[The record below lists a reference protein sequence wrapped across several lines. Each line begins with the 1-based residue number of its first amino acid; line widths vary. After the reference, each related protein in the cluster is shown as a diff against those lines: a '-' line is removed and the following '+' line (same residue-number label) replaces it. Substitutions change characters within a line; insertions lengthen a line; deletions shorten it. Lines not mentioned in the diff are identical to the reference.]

1 LPQPLVK
8 STEIL
13 EKSTRYFKR
22 APIAFA
28 VLILGLVMTG
38 FTWYFA
44 KQKVDQEAKE
54 HFNEQAVKAKNAL
67 DNRIQVYLD
76 TFQAARG
83 FWNANQG
90 NVNYD
95 KWKIFADS
103 LRVQERYPGINGI
116 GFIRYVPNSEKT
128 AYEQRVRKNNGLINS
143 IYANYQIQ
151 PPGDRSEY
159 FAVEYYEPIP
169 TDVNIMGF
177 DVGIEPVRR
186 KAAERARDTGKAA
199 ATKRI
204 TLIKDSDQKKPA
216 LLIYLPVYRQ
226 STPPANL
233 VGRRQNL
240 EGFIYASFVAE
251 ELIRETLSDALNQ
264 DFDLSV
270 YNGIHLMYGQDLTLV
285 ANNPKSHY
293 RQLMTIDVAGETWD
307 LYFTNR
313 PNFRIGSGEDLPPLI
328 LFVGILISLL
338 LFTIVWSLASSR
350 NQALFQNEQIKQ
362 TLSELQHTQAQLIQT
377 EKMSSLG
384 QLVAGVAHEIN
395 NPVNFIYGNLTYTY
409 EYAKDLLDLVHLY
422 QQHYLNP
429 PAEIQAELERIEP
442 DFLMEDLSKVLSS
455 MKIGADRIRQIVL
468 SLRNFSRLDESEMKS
483 VDIHEGIDSTL
494 LILQSRLH
502 SDRVWK
508 ETGNRDIQVIQ
519 EYGNLPLIECYAG
532 QLNQVFMNILTNAI
546 DALED
551 MMKQELGDFIPTIK
565 ISTEVLDGNQVMI
578 KITDNGP
585 GMTEEVK
592 KKLFDPFFTT
602 KSIGKG
608 TGLGM
613 AISYQIIEKHGGK
626 LWYESEPGK
635 GAEFLIQIPVQQN
648 LDI

>member
-1 LPQPLVK
+1 VK

-28 VLILGLVMTG
+28 VLVLGLIITG
-38 FTWYFA
+38 FAWYFA

-54 HFNEQAVKAKNAL
+54 LFNEQAVKAKNAL

-83 FWNANQG
+83 FWNANHG
-90 NVNYD
+90 NVNYEQ
-95 KWKIFADS
+95 WKIFADS
-103 LRVQERYPGINGI
+103 LRLQERYPGINGI
-116 GFIRYVPNSEKT
+116 GFIRYVQNSEKT

-204 TLIKDSDQKKPA
+204 TLIRDGDQKKPA

-226 STPPANL
+226 SITPTNL
-233 VGRRQNL
+233 LGRRENL

-264 DFDLSV
+264 DFDLSI
-270 YNGIHLMYGQDLTLV
+270 YNGTDLMYGQDLTLV
-285 ANNPKSHY
+285 ANNPNSHY
-293 RQLMTIDVAGETWD
+293 RQVMTIDIAGETWD
-307 LYFTNR
+307 LYFTSR
-313 PNFRIGSGEDLPPLI
+313 PNLRIGSGQDLPPLI
-328 LFVGILISLL
+328 LFVGILISIL

-362 TLSELQHTQAQLIQT
+362 TLLELQHTQAQLIQT

-508 ETGNRDIQVIQ
+508 ETGNRDIQVIK
-519 EYGNLPLIECYAG
+519 EYGDLPLIECYAG

-546 DALED
+546 DALEE
-551 MMKQELGDFIPTIK
+551 MMKQELGDFTPTIK
-565 ISTEVLDGNQVMI
+565 ISTGVLDRNQVMI
-578 KITDNGP
+578 KIVDNGP

-626 LWYESEPGK
+626 LWYDSEPGK

-648 LDI
+648 LEI

>member
-1 LPQPLVK
+1 
-8 STEIL
+8 
-13 EKSTRYFKR
+13 
-22 APIAFA
+22 
-28 VLILGLVMTG
+28 
-38 FTWYFA
+38 
-44 KQKVDQEAKE
+44 
-54 HFNEQAVKAKNAL
+54 
-67 DNRIQVYLD
+67 
-76 TFQAARG
+76 
-83 FWNANQG
+83 
-90 NVNYD
+90 
-95 KWKIFADS
+95 
-103 LRVQERYPGINGI
+103 
-116 GFIRYVPNSEKT
+116 
-128 AYEQRVRKNNGLINS
+128 
-143 IYANYQIQ
+143 
-151 PPGDRSEY
+151 
-159 FAVEYYEPIP
+159 
-169 TDVNIMGF
+169 
-177 DVGIEPVRR
+177 
-186 KAAERARDTGKAA
+186 
-199 ATKRI
+199 
-204 TLIKDSDQKKPA
+204 
-216 LLIYLPVYRQ
+216 
-226 STPPANL
+226 
-233 VGRRQNL
+233 
-240 EGFIYASFVAE
+240 
-251 ELIRETLSDALNQ
+251 
-264 DFDLSV
+264 
-270 YNGIHLMYGQDLTLV
+270 
-285 ANNPKSHY
+285 
-293 RQLMTIDVAGETWD
+293 
-307 LYFTNR
+307 
-313 PNFRIGSGEDLPPLI
+313 
-328 LFVGILISLL
+328 
-338 LFTIVWSLASSR
+338 
-350 NQALFQNEQIKQ
+350 
-362 TLSELQHTQAQLIQT
+362 
-377 EKMSSLG
+377 MSSLG

-519 EYGNLPLIECYAG
+519 EYGSLPLIECYAG

>member
-1 LPQPLVK
+1 
-8 STEIL
+8 
-13 EKSTRYFKR
+13 
-22 APIAFA
+22 
-28 VLILGLVMTG
+28 
-38 FTWYFA
+38 
-44 KQKVDQEAKE
+44 
-54 HFNEQAVKAKNAL
+54 
-67 DNRIQVYLD
+67 
-76 TFQAARG
+76 
-83 FWNANQG
+83 
-90 NVNYD
+90 
-95 KWKIFADS
+95 
-103 LRVQERYPGINGI
+103 LRLQERYPGINGI
-116 GFIRYVPNSEKT
+116 GFIRYVQNAEKI

-204 TLIKDSDQKKPA
+204 TLIRDGDQNKPA

-226 STPPANL
+226 SMTPANL

-251 ELIRETLSDALNQ
+251 ELIRETLSDTLNQ

-270 YNGIHLMYGQDLTLV
+270 YNGTHLMYGQDLTLV

-293 RQLMTIDVAGETWD
+293 RQVMTIDIAGETWD
-307 LYFTNR
+307 LYFTSR
-313 PNFRIGSGEDLPPLI
+313 PNLRIGSGQDLPPLI
-328 LFVGILISLL
+328 LFVGILISIL

-362 TLSELQHTQAQLIQT
+362 TLLELQHTQAQLIQT

-508 ETGNRDIQVIQ
+508 ETGNRDIQVIK

-546 DALED
+546 DALEE
-551 MMKQELGDFIPTIK
+551 MMKQELGDFTPTIK
-565 ISTEVLDGNQVMI
+565 ISTEVLEHNQVMI
-578 KITDNGP
+578 KIADNGP

-626 LWYESEPGK
+626 LWYDSEPGK